1 MPARTTV
8 FISQG
13 QSNHPAKRRL
23 EADLAF
29 YLMQQPAVDVV
40 VIPHLYDLR
49 SEHPAVMDMRHATGS
64 FVVLTWLYP
73 RAAHWILD
81 RLGVSGRMGAS
92 QTRAASSAAD
102 RDGPSPVTAS
112 RPLPRR
118 TIFYVDLR
126 SSSQWDALIAEIESR
141 IADCGVPL
149 VTLGGAAVEPFT
161 QQAPASSTP
170 PINNPTTRRWYP
182 VIDYSRCTNC
192 MECIDFCLFGVY
204 GIDAQETILVEQ
216 PDNCRKGCPAC
227 SRVCP
232 ENAIMFPQHKTP
244 AIAGDPTAAAGSAKL
259 NLSDLFGAPA
269 PADTALRE
277 RDQYLRDA
285 GRERG
290 AGDAD
295 GARAG
300 PQQNETPHK
309 DALDGL
315 VDQLNELDL

>member
-8 FISQG
+8 FISKG
-13 QSNHPAKRRL
+13 QSNHPAKRQL
-23 EADLAF
+23 EAELALH
-29 YLMQQPAVDVV
+29 LMRQPTVDVV
-40 VIPHLYDLR
+40 VVPHLYDLR
-49 SEHPAVMDMRHATGS
+49 PEHPAVMTMRHATGS
-64 FVVLTWLYP
+64 FVVLAWLYP

-81 RLGVSGRMGAS
+81 RLGVAGRMGAS
-92 QTRAASSAAD
+92 QTRAVSSGTE
-102 RDGPSPVTAS
+102 RDGPSPVTAR

-118 TIFYVDLR
+118 TIFHVDLR
-126 SSSQWDALIAEIESR
+126 SSLQRDDLIAEIESR
-141 IADCGVPL
+141 ITACGGPL
-149 VTLGGAAVEPFT
+149 VALDA
-161 QQAPASSTP
+161 APAEPVIPRGPAAPAP
-170 PINNPTTRRWYP
+170 PINHPTTRRWYP

-232 ENAIMFPQHKTP
+232 ENAIMFPQHKSP
-244 AIAGDPTAAAGSAKL
+244 AIAGDPTAVAGAAKL

-269 PADTALRE
+269 PADTAQRE
-277 RDQYLRDA
+277 RDQHLRDV

-290 AGDAD
+290 GGDAD
-295 GARAG
+295 GAPAG
-300 PQQNETPHK
+300 PQQDQTPRK